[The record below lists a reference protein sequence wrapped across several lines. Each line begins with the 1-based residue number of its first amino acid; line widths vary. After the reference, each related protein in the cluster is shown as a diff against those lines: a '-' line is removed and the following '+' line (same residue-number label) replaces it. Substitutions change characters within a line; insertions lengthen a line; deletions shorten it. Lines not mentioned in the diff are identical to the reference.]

1 METSTKTETKNDVA
15 CVLSFCINTVAAMSV
30 GMTLLV
36 ARRLTLMRDHWEAAS
51 LAAEMAATGREQRS
65 SFPSSS
71 PGGAIGSDSVKA
83 STAVTDSF
91 SDKPPVAAAATAAA
105 SVAASAKANAG
116 GGWSGRGVNLGVV
129 EQGVFLLALEV
140 SAMLWVVGG
149 WSSIAA
155 LRFRCVMSP
164 LLLHWYSGPS
174 IAPVW

>member
-1 METSTKTETKNDVA
+1 
-15 CVLSFCINTVAAMSV
+15 MSV

-51 LAAEMAATGREQRS
+51 LAAEIAAAGREQRS

-91 SDKPPVAAAATAAA
+91 SDKPPVAAAATATA

-116 GGWSGRGVNLGVV
+116 GGWSGRGVNVGVV